1 MLALGDKKQYIAG
14 GEYAKPLPVNVGD
27 GVPIDP
33 GLDPDRRDDQPAEQ
47 DQPESSRTLYQPCA
61 EPYTYTTQRRSDGT
75 WTWRVYDELG
85 DSGQLRQT
93 GNTSNG
99 ADGAERAVQAAK
111 RYIESLC
118 PEDIPQPDP
127 APEPE
132 PEPETQNDNG
142 NGGESKYDFVF
153 VGLIAMAVLAHVV
166 LGGE

>member
-1 MLALGDKKQYIAG
+1 MAYIIG
-14 GEYAKPLPVNVGD
+14 GEYSRPVPVNQWENVG
-27 GVPIDP
+27 IDP
-33 GLDPDRRDDQPAEQ
+33 GLDPERRDDPKPVEQ

-132 PEPETQNDNG
+132 PEPETQNGNG